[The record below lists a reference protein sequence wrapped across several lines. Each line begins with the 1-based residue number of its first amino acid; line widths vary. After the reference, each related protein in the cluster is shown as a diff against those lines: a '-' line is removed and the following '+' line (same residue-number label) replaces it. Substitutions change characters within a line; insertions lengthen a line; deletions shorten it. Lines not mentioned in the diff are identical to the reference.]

1 MFRNMVTSLFKY
13 ERIRTTEAKAKAL
26 RGWADHLVTLAKRGD
41 LHARRQA
48 LAIAREKSVV
58 HKLFAEAADKFGSIS
73 GGYTRVIKLG
83 QRPGDAA
90 PMAII
95 ELVPQSQRSGAKSA
109 APKKAETKQPAA
121 PKPSVATEPAA
132 VEPQLES
139 VEGEKPVEE
148 AVAAPESG
156 DDAPGEAA
164 APEGEVR
171 PETADATDQTEA
183 TPGAPPEV
191 TETEGKKE
199 E

>member
-13 ERIRTTEAKAKAL
+13 ERIRTTETKAKAL
-26 RGWADHLVTLAKRGD
+26 RSWADHLVTLAKRGD

-58 HKLFAEAADKFGSIS
+58 HKLFAEAADKFGNIN

-95 ELVPQSQRSGAKSA
+95 ELVPQTQRSGGKPAV
-109 APKKAETKQPAA
+109 PKKAETKQPVA
-121 PKPSVATEPAA
+121 PKPSVATEAAEAAPQVEAEEATESAEEATAADAA
-132 VEPQLES
+132 VE
-139 VEGEKPVEE
+139 
-148 AVAAPESG
+148 
-156 DDAPGEAA
+156 DAPAAEA
-164 APEGEVR
+164 APEGEESPVT
-171 PETADATDQTEA
+171 EAADQTED
-183 TPGAPPEV
+183 APAVQTEAA
-191 TETEGKKE
+191 ETEAKKE